1 MKKWI
6 PFIILL
12 LLAISCTIVTAFCG
26 LFAYL
31 ALTGLDLL
39 VTAKKTLPQETLILA
54 VISLVLWFTSFGV
67 LLIQKPYKKKV

>member
-12 LLAISCTIVTAFCG
+12 LLAITCTVVTGFWG

-54 VISLVLWFTSFGV
+54 TVSCVLWIASFGV
-67 LLIQKPYKKKV
+67 LLIQKPYKKKA

>member
-6 PFIILL
+6 PFIILFI
-12 LLAISCTIVTAFCG
+12 LAIACTIATAFCG

-54 VISLVLWFTSFGV
+54 VISVVLWIASFGV
-67 LLIQKPYKKKV
+67 LFIQKPYKKRA